1 MVFQGSFMVYQ
12 GSWLVFMLFQGS
24 FMVFHDFCLVLPK
37 AMCATSPYLVTLRPE
52 LALMSNIR
60 ANLSSWRS
68 TCPHLQI
75 IASYFD
81 NNVMNDNECKTMRCS
96 INYNFFLPTK
106 YPLQLWKHWE
116 CWVDCCCYVSL
127 SWQKVVCSCFV
138 LLAWSCVHKAGSVS
152 PSSSREWV
160 INADLLD
167 RPASPPL
174 SRGIVQRFKYYNG
187 NFHLVPCY

>member
-1 MVFQGSFMVYQ
+1 MVFQV
-12 GSWLVFMLFQGS
+12 S
-24 FMVFHDFCLVLPK
+24 FMVFHGFCLVLPK

-81 NNVMNDNECKTMRCS
+81 NNVMNDNERKTMRCN

-138 LLAWSCVHKAGSVS
+138 LLAWSCVVHIRLALWVRPVAGSES
-152 PSSSREWV
+152 LTQ
-160 INADLLD
+160 IFLIDLLLP
-167 RPASPPL
+167 RSAEE
-174 SRGIVQRFKYYNG
+174 
-187 NFHLVPCY
+187 